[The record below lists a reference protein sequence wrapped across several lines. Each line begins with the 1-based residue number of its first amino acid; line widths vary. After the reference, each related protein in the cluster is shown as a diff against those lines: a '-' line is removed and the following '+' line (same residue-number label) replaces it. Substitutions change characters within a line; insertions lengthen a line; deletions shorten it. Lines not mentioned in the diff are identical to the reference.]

1 MRRIL
6 VTGASGQ
13 IGSEL
18 VPALRERYGDDDV
31 VAVGHSAPLTPEVTQ
46 GGPCTWL
53 DVTDA
58 DGLTRFTTWVRFF
71 RCWRSRSG
79 VLPLM

>member
-31 VAVGHSAPLTPEVTQ
+31 VAVGHSAPLTPEVIQ

-58 DGLTRFTTWVRFF
+58 DGLKQAISRF
-71 RCWRSRSG
+71 
-79 VLPLM
+79 

>member
-53 DVTDA
+53 D
-58 DGLTRFTTWVRFF
+58 GYLSLQNRL
-71 RCWRSRSG
+71 G
-79 VLPLM
+79 LPLGFDSFGVGGAEAASCL